1 MRDTHYIIV
10 CHSKKTI
17 DYCFL
22 VVATKWKLLTE
33 DLPNVC
39 RAYHE
44 WTYLYLADMDIEQ
57 RILKTI
63 NFKKVD

>member
-1 MRDTHYIIV
+1 
-10 CHSKKTI
+10 
-17 DYCFL
+17 
-22 VVATKWKLLTE
+22 VATKWKLLTE